1 LKKSFFIS
9 TKKLN
14 LLLYK
19 FIKTKNKYLKFKK
32 MANVKVKKENN
43 SKGGGMVSGIIIV
56 LCVFV
61 GWLIWKFVMG
71 SPANFEGGSVEGRPL
86 NTLGMV
92 YHGGFIVPILLG
104 MLLMVVVFSIE
115 RFFVITKAAGKG
127 NLDKFMQTIQ
137 ASIKSGDIDGAI
149 VSCDKQQGS
158 VANAIKS
165 ALVKYQEV
173 KKEGF
178 NSEEASET
186 IHKEIEE
193 ITALEMPMLEKNM
206 TIISSLV
213 SLGTLGGLLGT
224 VSGMIKAFGAL
235 ASAGTPD
242 QAALATGISEALVNT
257 ATGIST
263 SIFAIIAYNFFTSK
277 IDDLTY
283 SIDEA
288 GTTIVNTYRHF
299 RGSLKQ

>member
-1 LKKSFFIS
+1 
-9 TKKLN
+9 
-14 LLLYK
+14 
-19 FIKTKNKYLKFKK
+19 
-32 MANVKVKKENN
+32 MANVKVKKESTSN
-43 SKGGGMVSGIIIV
+43 GGGMVSGIIIA

-61 GWLIWKFVMG
+61 GWLIWSQIMG
-71 SPANFEGGSVEGRPL
+71 DPSNFEGGDSEHGHPL
-86 NTLGMV
+86 NTLGQV
-92 YHGGFIVPILLG
+92 FKGGPIVPVLLG
-104 MLLMVVVFSIE
+104 MLLMVIVFSLE
-115 RFFVITKAAGKG
+115 RFFVIAKAAGKG
-127 NLDKFMQTIQ
+127 NLDKFMKAVQT
-137 ASIKSGDIDGAI
+137 SIKSGDIDGAI
-149 VSCDKQQGS
+149 ASCDKQQGS

-165 ALVKYQEV
+165 ALVKYQDV

-178 NSEEASET
+178 NSEEAAEV

-193 ITALEMPMLEKNM
+193 ATSLEMPMLEKNM
-206 TIISSLV
+206 TIISTLV

-242 QAALATGISEALVNT
+242 QAALATGISEALINT

-263 SIFAIIAYNFFTSK
+263 SVMAIISYNFFTAK

-288 GTTIVNTYRHF
+288 GTTIVNTYRKF

>member
-1 LKKSFFIS
+1 
-9 TKKLN
+9 
-14 LLLYK
+14 
-19 FIKTKNKYLKFKK
+19 
-32 MANVKVKKENN
+32 MANVKVKKESTSN
-43 SKGGGMVSGIIIV
+43 GGGMVSGIIIV
-56 LCVFV
+56 ACIFV
-61 GWLIWKFVMG
+61 GWLIWSQVMG
-71 SPANFEGGSVEGRPL
+71 DPTNFEGGDIEKGHPL
-86 NTLGMV
+86 NTLGQV
-92 YHGGFIVPILLG
+92 YKGGFIVPVLLG
-104 MLLMVVVFSIE
+104 MLLMVLVFSIE
-115 RFFVITKAAGKG
+115 RFIVIAKAAGKG
-127 NLDKFMQTIQ
+127 NLDKFMKAIQT
-137 ASIKSGDIDGAI
+137 SIKSGDIEGAI

-165 ALVKYQEV
+165 ALIKYQDV

-178 NSEEASET
+178 TSEEASEV

-193 ITALEMPMLEKNM
+193 VTSLELPMLEKNM

-242 QAALATGISEALVNT
+242 QAALAVGISEALINT

-263 SIFAIIAYNFFTSK
+263 SIASIVAYNFFTSK

-283 SIDEA
+283 CIDEA